1 MTEKTPTQAVKSDD
15 PGKRDTPPK
24 GGEAG
29 EVPADKGAE
38 SAGGAYPNPHT
49 GKEGKG
55 ESGDWHGGQS
65 ETAYHGSPTPVRA
78 PDAARRPRVRRALR
92 RGRRER
98 RS

>member
-15 PGKRDTPPK
+15 PDKSDSPAKSGK
-24 GGEAG
+24 AG

-55 ESGDWHGGQS
+55 GSGDWHGGQS
-65 ETAYHGSPTPVRA
+65 ETAYHGSGQLGEEKTQPKGNPNS
-78 PDAARRPRVRRALR
+78 
-92 RGRRER
+92 GS